1 MVHKVNTIRNFIL
14 VLDLVDKGLVTN
26 QIVLT
31 IGYDIE
37 NLTNPEIRNKYYG
50 EVTVDHYGRYI
61 PKHAHGTKN
70 LDRYTSSTKI
80 ITEATLELYDMLQG
94 QVFWRKDLR
103 LKEFRYSRS

>member
-1 MVHKVNTIRNFIL
+1 MEPLK
-14 VLDLVDKGLVTN
+14 
-26 QIVLT
+26 
-31 IGYDIE
+31 YDIE

-80 ITEATLELYDMLQG
+80 ITEATLELYDNIGFFALFSFSGKSEKRGSKGNAGTTEQAKPA
-94 QVFWRKDLR
+94 RKG
-103 LKEFRYSRS
+103 KTSSCE